1 MSKTSRRLFDPIT
14 TQAEL
19 KAEIDRAGAW
29 FIREYIDELADN
41 FDQFRTKELKNQ
53 YMDYFYNDCFTG
65 QGTKKD
71 LQGKINTAIRIIES
85 GLVEEAMEYVT
96 SAAGCEGEAKDAAG
110 ALLESLASGA
120 TALPE
125 FHR

>member
-1 MSKTSRRLFDPIT
+1 MSKTSCRLIDPIT

-53 YMDYFYNDCFTG
+53 YMDYFYNCCFADH
-65 QGTKKD
+65 GTKKELREKLD
-71 LQGKINTAIRIIES
+71 ITIRIIES
-85 GLVEEAMEYVT
+85 GLTAEALEY
-96 SAAGCEGEAKDAAG
+96 AASEDDVQSE
-110 ALLESLASGA
+110 
-120 TALPE
+120 
-125 FHR
+125 